1 MNTYCIKDYMKL
13 AFDNLVLSDIALDH
27 NTSDMKLILVY
38 FSLAVFA
45 ISSAKYVASSKTQK
59 YKVENGILYDAD
71 TMSNKKIHDY
81 SVSE

>member
-1 MNTYCIKDYMKL
+1 
-13 AFDNLVLSDIALDH
+13 
-27 NTSDMKLILVY
+27 MKLILVY

-45 ISSAKYVASSKTQK
+45 ISSAKYVATSKTEK